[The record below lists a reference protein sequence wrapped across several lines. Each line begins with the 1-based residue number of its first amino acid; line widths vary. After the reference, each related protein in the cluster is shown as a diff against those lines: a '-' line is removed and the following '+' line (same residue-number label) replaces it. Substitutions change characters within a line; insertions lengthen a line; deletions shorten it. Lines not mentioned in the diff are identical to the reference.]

1 MEGTEYG
8 PSTAWTIFSKE
19 RSCARLKKGTEHRSS
34 SCPLVDNKN
43 CPWPDEA
50 ISISVPYYV
59 WPMGHMSRAELW
71 MEVI

>member
-1 MEGTEYG
+1 M
-8 PSTAWTIFSKE
+8 
-19 RSCARLKKGTEHRSS
+19 KKRTEHRSS

-59 WPMGHMSRAELW
+59 WPMGHMSRAELG